1 MSNINLIDWLA
12 DKLVT
17 KRWEDAENLVNF
29 FTITKWKDFKDY
41 NLTLSRLNEL
51 PDEFAK
57 LIRKL
62 LVAFNLYLEGKYD
75 KAFTEHSEAIKVL
88 TGEVSNNNKT
98 NWFLPIVYALA
109 DNQKHLA
116 SKIGLNDYDSRRHEA
131 YLNCSGVIRSI
142 LTMCS
147 GDSKTRKDISKRVGL
162 VNILNHCMRLG
173 FLTSN
178 FTGLS
183 PVINLIENDEELQ
196 GFASK
201 KDLVMYN
208 YYLGKH
214 SLFEDELERAEKCL
228 TFALYNNHPDYVENR
243 KKILVYL
250 ITVKLLLDKA
260 PPTKLL
266 EESGLQAFIPVIQA
280 VVDGNLSDLDKAL
293 EKHESFFIQYGIL
306 LLLEKLKQ
314 TTFLILFKKMYY
326 DVFNCQHLIPIK
338 AYYLALVAQNYT
350 EYDEM
355 SVEALLAVMISEK
368 KIRGYLS
375 HSHRKIVLSKQNPF
389 GS

>member
-1 MSNINLIDWLA
+1 MNNINLVDWLS
-12 DKLVT
+12 DKLLS
-17 KRWEDAENLVNF
+17 KKWEDAENLVNF
-29 FTITKWKDFKDY
+29 FTITKWQDFKDY
-41 NLTLSRLNEL
+41 NLSVNRLSEL
-51 PDEFAK
+51 PDEFCK
-57 LIRKL
+57 LIKKL
-62 LVAFNLYLEGKYD
+62 IVAFDYYLEGKYD
-75 KAFTEHSEAIKVL
+75 KAFTEHAEAIKVL

-116 SKIGLNDYDSRRHEA
+116 GKIGLNDFDSRRNEA

-178 FTGLS
+178 FTGLA

-196 GFASK
+196 GFATK

-228 TFALYNNHPDYVENR
+228 SFALYNNHPDYTENR

-250 ITVKLLLDKA
+250 ITVKLLLGSA
-260 PPTKLL
+260 PPKKLL
-266 EESGLQAFIPVIQA
+266 CESGLEAFLPVIQA
-280 VVDGNLSDLDKAL
+280 VVDGNLSHLDKAL

-326 DVFNCQHLIPIK
+326 DVFISQHLIPIK
-338 AYYLALVAQNYT
+338 AYYLALLAQNYT
-350 EYDEM
+350 EYDEK

-375 HSHRKIVLSKQNPF
+375 HSHRMIVLSKQNPF
-389 GS
+389 GN